1 MDGLFWRLGVRA
13 RHEAEAE
20 GEERFEER
28 RKGAVSWTAAPC
40 QEKSKRSGGMCFLP
54 NLGCFCLF
62 LALMIL
68 KFLGTVEQRLH
79 ARLVFG

>member
-28 RKGAVSWTAAPC
+28 RKGAVSWTAAPW
-40 QEKSKRSGGMCFLP
+40 QEKGKRS
-54 NLGCFCLF
+54 
-62 LALMIL
+62 
-68 KFLGTVEQRLH
+68 GTVEQRLH